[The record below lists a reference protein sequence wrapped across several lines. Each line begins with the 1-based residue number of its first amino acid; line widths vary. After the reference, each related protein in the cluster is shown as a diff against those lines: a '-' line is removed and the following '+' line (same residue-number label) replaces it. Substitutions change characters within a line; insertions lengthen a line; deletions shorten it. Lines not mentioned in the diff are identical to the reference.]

1 MPGETFL
8 GGTGTVAAEELD
20 RRVAERRREQ
30 RAAAETLTLLET
42 LQDKAP
48 IGLGFVDRDLRLV
61 RLNDALAA
69 VVGTTVAAQ
78 TGRPVQDLTPDIW
91 PQLQPHYRHVLNGGR
106 AVLNVEVDRSAAQ
119 RPADRRHWMAS
130 FYPVTLDDDVIG
142 VGLVVVDV
150 TESRKAA
157 EAMSTER
164 MAGELAR
171 RRLSALVEGSG
182 DAIFASTVDGVITD
196 WNPAAER
203 LFGYDAADVIG
214 RRLSL
219 IAPEGREAEQ
229 VAIREAL
236 VAGGPTQRLETVRRR
251 RDGTTVE
258 VLMTASTATDAAG
271 RVVGLSAIAQDITV
285 RLGAQR
291 ELEASRRRL
300 AEAQRIA
307 HLGSFEF
314 EVVTDELTWSDEHYR
329 ILGLDPGQAPSKKVF
344 IRMVRPEDRLRVSEA
359 WSDALNEGRAFDLV
373 FRVVLAGGEERWVHG
388 RGEADMAVDGSVARL
403 AGTLMDVT
411 FQIGADRVRRAAEA
425 RFEIGFEQAGIG
437 AGILDLEGVP
447 TRVNTAV
454 CTLLGRPADALI
466 GRSWEEFSHPDDV
479 PLGPAVL
486 EQLAAGDD
494 TYAGERRYV
503 RPDGTIVWT
512 LLHLTLVRDDAGEPQ
527 YYLSQLQDIS
537 GRKQSEDELAHQA
550 LHDSLTGLPNRA
562 LLTDRLIHGLAG
574 TRRRGTRLGVM
585 FLDVD
590 HFKVVNDSL
599 GHGFGDALLR
609 QAAERIR
616 HAIRASDTVA
626 RFGGDEFVIVCD
638 DTAGVVMEEIAKD
651 VLAALG
657 HPYLIGDR
665 EVSVTASV
673 GVVVADE
680 EATPESLLRDSDV
693 AMYRA
698 KERGR
703 GRYEVF
709 DKAFRGKADQR
720 LANESALNRA
730 LERGEFAVHYQP
742 VIDLN
747 TGRMVSAEA
756 LLRWDHPVGGL
767 VGPEEFIPLAEETG
781 LIVPIGAWVL
791 EQACRQLSVW
801 QRHSPDI
808 SVAVNMSVRQL
819 VAHDVAVQVAGT
831 LRRHSLRPADLCLE
845 MTESVF
851 MGDIDDCEKTV
862 RALKAAGVRLSID
875 DFGTG
880 FSSLSYLKRFPVDG
894 VKIDRTFVDGLGIDP
909 HDTALVAAIVAM
921 AAALGLEVTAEGV
934 ETRLQMTA
942 LRRLDCRLAQGFY
955 WARPL
960 PARAMG
966 RLVVDDRRW
975 DVS

>member
-1 MPGETFL
+1 
-8 GGTGTVAAEELD
+8 
-20 RRVAERRREQ
+20 
-30 RAAAETLTLLET
+30 
-42 LQDKAP
+42 
-48 IGLGFVDRDLRLV
+48 
-61 RLNDALAA
+61 
-69 VVGTTVAAQ
+69 
-78 TGRPVQDLTPDIW
+78 
-91 PQLQPHYRHVLNGGR
+91 
-106 AVLNVEVDRSAAQ
+106 
-119 RPADRRHWMAS
+119 MAS
-130 FYPVTLDDDVIG
+130 FYPVTLDDEVIG

-150 TESRKAA
+150 TESRKAGEAMRFQAALLGAVGQAVIATDPAGLVLYWNQAAEQMYGWSAA
-157 EAMSTER
+157 EALGRAVRDLIGSAHTVDAGNEILAGVHRGQAWSGDFSVRRRDGMRFWVHVTDTPVFGPDGSLVAVIGVSADSTDR
-164 MAGELAR
+164 MAGEQAR
-171 RRLSALVEGSG
+171 RRLSAFVDGSG
-182 DAIFASTVDGVITD
+182 DAIFATTVDGVITD

-203 LFGYDAADVIG
+203 LFGYGAAEIIG
-214 RRLSL
+214 CHVSL
-219 IAPEGREAEQ
+219 LAPEGREDEQ

-236 VAGGPTQRLETVRRR
+236 VSGGSTQRLETVRRC

-258 VLMTASTATDAAG
+258 VLMTSSRATDAAG
-271 RVVGLSAIAQDITV
+271 GVVGLSAIAQDITV
-285 RLGAQR
+285 RLGTQR
-291 ELEASRRRL
+291 ALEASRRQL
-300 AEAQRIA
+300 AESQRIA

-314 EVVTDELTWSDEHYR
+314 EVVTGGLTWSEEHFR
-329 ILGLDPGQAPSKKVF
+329 ILGLDLGVAPSPKLF
-344 IRMVRPEDRLRVSEA
+344 ILMVHFEDRLRVSRA
-359 WSDALNEGRAFDLV
+359 WSDARHQGHAFDLV
-373 FRVVLAGGEERWVHG
+373 FRVVLGDGQERWVHG
-388 RGEADMAVDGSVARL
+388 RGEADRAADGSVARL

-411 FQIGADRVRRAAEA
+411 FQIGSDLVRRAAEA

-454 CTLLGRPADALI
+454 CTLLGRPAAALI
-466 GRSWEEFSHPDDV
+466 GRSWDEFSHPDDV
-479 PLGPAVL
+479 PLGPEVL
-486 EQLAAGDD
+486 EQLAAGHD

-503 RPDGTIVWT
+503 RPDGSIVWT
-512 LLHLTLVRDDAGEPQ
+512 LLHLTLVRDEAGEPQ

-537 GRKQSEDELAHQA
+537 GRKQSEDDLAHQA
-550 LHDSLTGLPNRA
+550 LHDSLTGLPNRV

-599 GHGFGDALLR
+599 GHGFGDSLLC
-609 QAAERIR
+609 QAAARIR
-616 HAIRASDTVA
+616 AAIRSSDTVA

-651 VLAALG
+651 VLVALG
-657 HPYLIGDR
+657 QPYLIGDR
-665 EVSVTASV
+665 EVTVTSSV
-673 GVVVADE
+673 GLVVADE

-703 GRYEVF
+703 GRYELF
-709 DKAFRGKADQR
+709 DKSLRGKADQR
-720 LANESALNRA
+720 LAHESALRRA
-730 LERGEFAVHYQP
+730 LERGELAVHYQP
-742 VIDLN
+742 IVDLS
-747 TGRMVSAEA
+747 TGQMVSAEA
-756 LLRWDHPVGGL
+756 LLRWDHPVAGL

-791 EQACRQLSVW
+791 EQACRDLSVW
-801 QRHSPDI
+801 QRQTPDM
-808 SVAVNMSVRQL
+808 SMAVNMSVRQM
-819 VAHDVAVQVAGT
+819 VGEDIADQVAGV
-831 LRRHSLRPADLCLE
+831 LSRHSLRPSDLCLE

-851 MGDIDDCEKTV
+851 MGDVDDCEKTV
-862 RALKAAGVRLSID
+862 RALKAIGVRLSID

-934 ETRLQMTA
+934 ETHLQMTA
-942 LRRLDCRLAQGFY
+942 LQRLDCRLAQGFY
-955 WARPL
+955 LARPL

-966 RLVVDDRRW
+966 RLVAEAGRW